1 MRAAIQHPARAMTE
15 AAPDEATK
23 DPVLD
28 ALWHRALA
36 GWDDEKTHAALL
48 EHALRA
54 QLLPELAGRYRAVAE
69 DPERGPRARKKIDAI
84 VVAATQSL
92 LAMKT
97 PKPGKVPLSI
107 TLSAFG
113 VCALLLGWLA
123 WALWGPR

>member
-1 MRAAIQHPARAMTE
+1 VT
-15 AAPDEATK
+15 DESPR

-28 ALWHRALA
+28 ALWARVLA
-36 GWDDEKTHAALL
+36 AWDDDNPHAALL
-48 EHALRA
+48 DHALRA
-54 QLLPELAGRYRAVAE
+54 QALPELAGRYRSLAN
-69 DPERGPRARKKIDAI
+69 DPERGALAQKKLDLI
-84 VVAATQSL
+84 VLTATQSL

-97 PKPGKVPLSI
+97 PAPQKVPTAI